1 MYASGDATGLPM
13 RKEELE
19 GVVGKQEDGSAKTSM
34 IYGGCVFTQTKT
46 DPEGHPVRDHD
57 STTFVSSFGSIN
69 EFGSILRQEALRRG
83 MALALQVVL
92 LIDGAVAL
100 EKMGR
105 IS

>member
-57 STTFVSSFGSIN
+57 STTFVSSSDLTKTGKNGGKHS
-69 EFGSILRQEALRRG
+69 
-83 MALALQVVL
+83 QV
-92 LIDGAVAL
+92 
-100 EKMGR
+100 
-105 IS
+105 